1 MRIPP
6 LARVLLA
13 IAASHLCV
21 CAQRSV
27 TVAIFNY
34 AGASSWV
41 LSQAR
46 DTARMALLDVQI
58 ESRWVIC
65 EPDAC
70 EHEIPAGAYI
80 EVYVMP
86 RLRGPLT
93 DRRDVNVKRATRC
106 RMVSAHPRVYAF
118 YNAARAVAERTTRP
132 IEVVLACIFLHETG
146 HLLGL
151 GHRPHGVMRANLE
164 GDDMDSVAMGRG
176 FSADEG
182 ESLRAAL
189 NPALN
194 LRAAAHP

>member
-1 MRIPP
+1 MRLPP

-21 CAQRSV
+21 CAQSLIH
-27 TVAIFNY
+27 VAIFNY
-34 AGASSWV
+34 AGTPSWV
-41 LSQAR
+41 LSRAGEAAR
-46 DTARMALLDVQI
+46 RAFFGVHI

-65 EPDAC
+65 EPDGC
-70 EHEIPAGAYI
+70 KQETSAGEYI

-86 RLRGPLT
+86 RMRGPI
-93 DRRDVNVKRATRC
+93 DRRKVHIAGYAMPDGF
-106 RMVSAHPRVYAF
+106 AHPRVYAF
-118 YNAARAVAERTTRP
+118 YDAASMVADRTVRP
-132 IEVVLACIFLHETG
+132 IETVLACILLHETG

-182 ESLRAAL
+182 ERLRAAL
-189 NPALN
+189 NPV
-194 LRAAAHP
+194 RASN

>member
-21 CAQRSV
+21 CAQSRIN
-27 TVAIFNY
+27 VAIFNY
-34 AGASSWV
+34 TGAPRWV
-41 LSQAR
+41 LSRAGDVAR
-46 DTARMALLDVQI
+46 RAFLGVHI

-70 EHEIPAGAYI
+70 KPEIHGGAYI

-86 RLRGPLT
+86 QLRAPLT
-93 DRRDVNVKRATRC
+93 ARRDVHVAGYA
-106 RMVSAHPRVYAF
+106 MPDGFAHPRVYAF
-118 YNAARAVAERTTRP
+118 YNAARVVADRTTRP
-132 IEVVLACIFLHETG
+132 IEIVLGCIFLHETG

-151 GHRPHGVMRANLE
+151 GHRPQGVMRANLE
-164 GDDMDSVAMGRG
+164 GDDMGSVAMGRA

-182 ESLRAAL
+182 ERLRAAL

-194 LRAAAHP
+194 LWAAVRP